1 MLIDRLDEVSKGLE
15 FFAFQAL
22 QHVPDGGVPFLV
34 NAFRVEPN

>member
-1 MLIDRLDEVSKGLE
+1 LTGWTRSVRDL